1 MKRNLLAS
9 SIAELED
16 RGMMKNDASVMFSAM
31 ARARALLRS
40 SEPSLLS
47 PPAPQAVSLLEE
59 AADLLVLNRDFAA
72 AVDRCGK
79 GCQSLLESDDSDR
92 SSSEDL
98 KCSLCIVGIQAL
110 AEMDRWREVLPWI
123 LQYYHKPVCWPPKIL
138 ELCILL
144 HSKVEEPHV
153 MLDVGGDW
161 LHFPSNQ
168 SLPSYG
174 LLAQLYLFHVLLP
187 LGHFSEAEELIQG
200 CKALS
205 QEQQADMHRNL
216 QEKKHQW
223 LQKEESPIPEEHP
236 EMTWKLLLGW
246 ASQRMLNVLVQL
258 RRMLE
263 SLASQFSS
271 ISFKKTLLLAF
282 MLCLI
287 VVRLDPASPASLP
300 FLYRLTQLFHQARLA
315 LFSPSRRLP
324 VQH

>member
-1 MKRNLLAS
+1 
-9 SIAELED
+9 
-16 RGMMKNDASVMFSAM
+16 MKNDSPVMLSAV
-31 ARARALLRS
+31 ARARGLLRS

-47 PPAPQAVSLLEE
+47 PAAPQAVSLLEE
-59 AADLLVLNRDFAA
+59 AAELLVLDRDFAA
-72 AVDRCGK
+72 AVDRCEK
-79 GCQSLLESDDSDR
+79 GCQSLLENDGDSDG
-92 SSSEDL
+92 SNSEDL

-123 LQYYHKPVCWPPKIL
+123 LQYYHKPKCWPPKIL

-161 LHFPSNQ
+161 LYCPSNQ
-168 SLPSYG
+168 NLSSYG

-205 QEQQADMHRNL
+205 QEQREDMHKTL
-216 QEKKHQW
+216 QEKQHQW
-223 LQKEESPIPEEHP
+223 LQKEASPIPEEQP
-236 EMTWKLLLGW
+236 EMSWKLQLGSV
-246 ASQRMLNVLVQL
+246 SQRMLTILVQL
-258 RRMLE
+258 RRALE

-271 ISFKKTLLLAF
+271 IPFKKTLLAALL
-282 MLCLI
+282 LCLI
-287 VVRLDPASPASLP
+287 VVRLDPASPTSLP

-315 LFSPSRRLP
+315 LLPPSRRPP
-324 VQH
+324 VQD